1 MLLRGGTLH
10 GTRPSPSFDAMALQ
24 LRKRQQDAIHRMLNL
39 NVTRIVP
46 IGEREAEETEVYKIL
61 VMDRHCF
68 DVITPLVR
76 VNELRRHGVTLHL
89 RLDNERQPIH
99 DVPAVYFVRPTA
111 HNVARIS
118 ADFAAGLYEAY
129 HLNFSSSLPRPM
141 LEDLAA
147 GSVKANAAGK
157 VAKVFDQYVDFVSL
171 AEDIFSLAQK
181 DAYVALNDPTAKDA
195 DVETAVAEVVKG
207 LLSVC
212 ATLGRVPIIRCPRGG
227 AAEMVA
233 QQLTKQLRDHVDAR
247 GSMFSDD
254 GYAGAGS
261 LSLGS
266 REERPILCI
275 FERNF
280 DLAAALQHAW
290 TYAPLV
296 HDVLDMR
303 LNRVDITQGSSALD
317 AAAGKKS
324 YDLEDNDPFWRANA
338 DSQFP
343 KVAEEVE
350 AQLAAYKKAIAEVN
364 AQTSLGDPSSDAD
377 MATNTQKLV
386 SAVASLPELQERK
399 KFIDKHTN
407 IATALLGHIKNRG
420 LDEYFAL
427 EEDLLAGKG
436 DKTAVMGL
444 LQATGRGTPE
454 DKLRLAIIY
463 AMTHSSGDDAMSP
476 ADAEAL
482 EGALRAS
489 GADAAALGFVQR
501 MAKLNQS
508 LAATTTNETGRGR
521 DARATTAAHPG
532 AGSESNLLDYA
543 ERLYGQSL
551 SAVAKGVKSLLASD
565 RQLAVARAT
574 EALMSNEPDSRECA
588 EYAWYDAKA
597 KATTDGNPPVGAVG
611 EGAPAHDHAI
621 AFVMGGGNYLEAESV
636 RAIAKGDDAG
646 GGGRAGDGG
655 GLGDARAAAR
665 LGGATRRRSVAYGA
679 TEMLTGAEFVA
690 QLGALGR
697 KTGH

>member
-1 MLLRGGTLH
+1 MLLRVGTLH

-46 IGEREAEETEVYKIL
+46 LGEREAEETEVYKIL

-195 DVETAVAEVVKG
+195 DVEAAVAEVVKG

-233 QQLTKQLRDHVDAR
+233 QQLEKQLRDHVDAR
-247 GSMFSDD
+247 GSMFSDH
-254 GYAGAGS
+254 AGAGS

-324 YDLEDNDPFWRANA
+324 YDLEDNDPFWRANIDA
-338 DSQFP
+338 QFP

-350 AQLAAYKKAIAEVN
+350 SELAAYKKAIAEVN

-463 AMTHSSGDDAMSP
+463 AMTHSGGEDAMSP

-508 LAATTTNETGRGR
+508 LAATTTNATGRR
-521 DARATTAAHPG
+521 DDRATTTANPQ
-532 AGSESNLLDYA
+532 GSESNLLDYA

-574 EALMSNEPDSRECA
+574 EALMRNEPDSRECA

-597 KATTDGNPPVGAVG
+597 KATDGNPPPGAVG
-611 EGAPAHDHAI
+611 EGAPAHDHALV
-621 AFVMGGGNYLEAESV
+621 FVMGGGNYLEAESV
-636 RAIAKGDDAG
+636 RAIARGGDDAG
-646 GGGRAGDGG
+646 GLGDGVG
-655 GLGDARAAAR
+655 WESDARAAGR
-665 LGGATRRRSVAYGA
+665 LGTTTTRRSVAYGS

>member
-1 MLLRGGTLH
+1 
-10 GTRPSPSFDAMALQ
+10 MALQ

-501 MAKLNQS
+501 MAKLN
-508 LAATTTNETGRGR
+508 
-521 DARATTAAHPG
+521 H
-532 AGSESNLLDYA
+532 NLLDYA

-597 KATTDGNPPVGAVG
+597 KATSDGNPPVGAVG

-636 RAIAKGDDAG
+636 RAIAKGDDGAG

-655 GLGDARAAAR
+655 G
-665 LGGATRRRSVAYGA
+665 RRSVAYGA

>member
-46 IGEREAEETEVYKIL
+46 LGEREAEETEVYKIL

-89 RLDNERQPIH
+89 LLDNERQPIH

-118 ADFAAGLYEAY
+118 ADFAAGLYESY
-129 HLNFSSSLPRPM
+129 HLNFSSSSRGRCSRTSRPAASRRTPRARWRRYSTSTLTSCHSPRTSSPWRRRTRTSRSTIPPRRM
-141 LEDLAA
+141 PTSKPRWPRWSRGCSRCAPRWAA
-147 GSVKANAAGK
+147 
-157 VAKVFDQYVDFVSL
+157 
-171 AEDIFSLAQK
+171 
-181 DAYVALNDPTAKDA
+181 
-195 DVETAVAEVVKG
+195 
-207 LLSVC
+207 
-212 ATLGRVPIIRCPRGG
+212 CPSSG
-227 AAEMVA
+227 A
-233 QQLTKQLRDHVDAR
+233 R
-247 GSMFSDD
+247 
-254 GYAGAGS
+254 AGAPRRWSRNSWRSSFAITSTRAGPCS
-261 LSLGS
+261 PTTPGWDLGLGS
-266 REERPILCI
+266 REDRPILCI

-324 YDLEDNDPFWRANA
+324 YDLEDNDPFWRANNDA
-338 DSQFP
+338 QFP

-350 AQLAAYKKAIAEVN
+350 SELAAYKKAIAEVN

-436 DKTAVMGL
+436 DKAAVMGL

-463 AMTHSSGDDAMSP
+463 AMTHSGGDDAMSP

-508 LAATTTNETGRGR
+508 LAATTGCR
-521 DARATTAAHPG
+521 RAGNGTTA
-532 AGSESNLLDYA
+532 
-543 ERLYGQSL
+543 
-551 SAVAKGVKSLLASD
+551 
-565 RQLAVARAT
+565 
-574 EALMSNEPDSRECA
+574 
-588 EYAWYDAKA
+588 
-597 KATTDGNPPVGAVG
+597 
-611 EGAPAHDHAI
+611 
-621 AFVMGGGNYLEAESV
+621 
-636 RAIAKGDDAG
+636 
-646 GGGRAGDGG
+646 
-655 GLGDARAAAR
+655 
-665 LGGATRRRSVAYGA
+665 RRRP
-679 TEMLTGAEFVA
+679 
-690 QLGALGR
+690 R
-697 KTGH
+697 

>member
-46 IGEREAEETEVYKIL
+46 LGEREAEETEVYKIL

-89 RLDNERQPIH
+89 LLDNERQPIH

-118 ADFAAGLYEAY
+118 ADFAAGLYESY

-195 DVETAVAEVVKG
+195 DVEAAVGEVVKG

-233 QQLTKQLRDHVDAR
+233 QQLEKQLRDHVDAR
-247 GSMFSDD
+247 GSMFSDH
-254 GYAGAGS
+254 AGMGS
-261 LSLGS
+261 GLGS

-324 YDLEDNDPFWRANA
+324 YDLEDNDPFWRANNDA
-338 DSQFP
+338 QFP

-350 AQLAAYKKAIAEVN
+350 SELAAYKKAIAEVN

-436 DKTAVMGL
+436 DKAAVMGL

-463 AMTHSSGDDAMSP
+463 AMTHSGGDDAMSP

-508 LAATTTNETGRGR
+508 LAATTGVPTGGQR
-521 DARATTAAHPG
+521 DNRATTTAMMT
-532 AGSESNLLDYA
+532 GSESNLLDYA

-574 EALMSNEPDSRECA
+574 EALMSNDADSHAECA

-597 KATTDGNPPVGAVG
+597 RTGTGGTPPLNQSSS
-611 EGAPAHDHAI
+611 PHDHAMV
-621 AFVMGGGNYLEAESV
+621 FVMGGGNYLEAESV
-636 RAIAKGDDAG
+636 RAIARGDDKEMRG
-646 GGGRAGDGG
+646 LGDGG
-655 GLGDARAAAR
+655 GFGDAHAVSHR
-665 LGGATRRRSVAYGA
+665 LGAAGASSTIRRSVVYGA

>member
-1 MLLRGGTLH
+1 
-10 GTRPSPSFDAMALQ
+10 MALQ

-39 NVTRIVP
+39 NVSRVVP
-46 IGEREAEETEVYKIL
+46 LGEREAEETEVYKIL

-89 RLDNERQPIH
+89 LLDNERQPIH
-99 DVPAVYFVRPTA
+99 DVPAVYFVAPSA
-111 HNVARIS
+111 HNVARIT

-141 LEDLAA
+141 LEELAA

-157 VAKVFDQYVDFVSL
+157 VAKVFDQYADFVSL
-171 AEDIFSLAQK
+171 SEDIFSLAQR

-195 DVETAVAEVVKG
+195 DVENAVSDVVKG

-233 QQLTKQLRDHVDAR
+233 QQLEKALRDHVAAR
-247 GSMFSDD
+247 GSMFSDAH
-254 GYAGAGS
+254 GFGGPS
-261 LSLGS
+261 S
-266 REERPILCI
+266 RPILVI

-296 HDVLDMR
+296 HDVLGMR

-324 YDLEDNDPFWRANA
+324 YDLEVSFEFLFIFIREIRLTSSMFCTLQDNDPFWTANDDA
-338 DSQFP
+338 QFP

-350 AQLAAYKKAIAEVN
+350 NELAAYKKAIAEVN
-364 AQTSLGDPSSDAD
+364 AQTSLGEDDGD
-377 MATNTQKLV
+377 MASNTQKLV

-420 LDEYFAL
+420 LDEYYAL

-436 DKTAVMGL
+436 DKVAVTAL

-463 AMTHSSGDDAMSP
+463 AMTHQGDDAMSP

-501 MAKLNQS
+501 MAKLNRS
-508 LAATTTNETGRGR
+508 LANSAPQMGQK
-521 DARATTAAHPG
+521 
-532 AGSESNLLDYA
+532 AGGNAGGDSESNLLDYA

-551 SAVAKGVKSLLASD
+551 SAVAKGVKSLLSSD
-565 RQLAVARAT
+565 RQLAIARAT
-574 EALMSNEPDSRECA
+574 EALMRNEADSYEC
-588 EYAWYDAKA
+588 EEFGWYDAKSPQS
-597 KATTDGNPPVGAVG
+597 TNGAVPHG
-611 EGAPAHDHAI
+611 VVGNGSTNEHAMV
-621 AFVMGGGNYLEAESV
+621 FVMGGGNYLEAESV
-636 RAIAKGDDAG
+636 RAIATKGAEGDDVMGAGAGSSLRDRPGAG
-646 GGGRAGDGG
+646 GS
-655 GLGDARAAAR
+655 LV
-665 LGGATRRRSVAYGA
+665 GAVGKKRSVVYGA
-679 TEMLTGAEFVA
+679 TEMLTGAEFVG